1 MERKLSTLY
10 SKQQLVLQDDET
22 YEFYGLKIA
31 HATIPLGYE
40 SWKEISLYE
49 TDGAKFVCYT
59 ADRTLMCS
67 IPSNPSVITANTIE
81 DIKDHL
87 SDIDIA
93 NALYESC
100 KGLGSVLESA

>member
-1 MERKLSTLY
+1 M
-10 SKQQLVLQDDET
+10 SKKWKENSQHCTQNNKLVLQDDEP

-49 TDGAKFVCYT
+49 TDGEKFVCYT

-67 IPSNPSVITANTIE
+67 IPSNTIE

-93 NALYESC
+93 NAIYESC
-100 KGLGSVLESA
+100 KGLGSILESA